1 MKTALIGLGRMGM
14 RQATVLR
21 QCGLDI
27 TAISDL
33 NADACAT
40 AGEEY
45 DVAPENRFASGE
57 ELIEKT
63 RPELLVIATTAPS
76 HRELVIKAAQSGARK
91 ILCEKPMAVS
101 LDECQQMVDACQ
113 AAGVELA
120 VNHQM
125 RSMEQYTVP
134 KYMAASP
141 EFGGI
146 GSVIVSAGNFG
157 MAMNGTHY
165 FEMFRYMTDEEPVLV
180 SAWFSDDNLPNPR
193 GPQFK
198 DAAGSI
204 RLETPSGKRFY
215 MDCSSDQGHGMQV
228 TYNCRNGRI
237 TIDELDGSMHYVAR
251 HPEHR
256 SQPTTRYGM
265 PYDKGARTITPADAV
280 APTRA
285 VLESLLKGEDFP
297 NGQDGLLAMKLLIAA
312 HVSNSRGGTT
322 IDLRK
327 EDLPSDLALPI
338 A

>member
-1 MKTALIGLGRMGM
+1 MGM

-27 TAISDL
+27 TAVADL
-33 NADACAT
+33 NAEACAT
-40 AGEEY
+40 AGKEH
-45 DVAPENRFASGE
+45 DIAPERQFASGE
-57 ELIEKT
+57 ELIEKI

-76 HRELVIKAAQSGARK
+76 HRDLVIKAAGNGAKK

-101 LDECQQMVDACQ
+101 LKECQEMVEACD
-113 AAGVELA
+113 AAGVDLA
-120 VNHQM
+120 INHQM
-125 RSMEQYTVP
+125 RSMEQYTIP
-134 KYMAASP
+134 KEMSASA

-146 GSVIVSAGNFG
+146 GSIIVSAGNFG

-180 SAWFSDDNLPNPR
+180 SAWFSDENLPNPR

-198 DAAGSI
+198 DAAGSV
-204 RLETPSGKRFY
+204 RLQTASGKRFY
-215 MDCSSDQGHGMQV
+215 MDCDSDQGHGMQV

-251 HPEHR
+251 HAEHR
-256 SQPTTRYGM
+256 EQPTTRYGM

-285 VLESLLKGEDFP
+285 VLESLLKGENFP
-297 NGQDGLLAMKLLIAA
+297 SGRDGLLAMKLLIAA
-312 HVSNSRGGTT
+312 HVSNARGGATV
-322 IDLRK
+322 DLRK
-327 EDLPSDLALPI
+327 EQLPADLALPI

>member
-21 QCGLDI
+21 QCDLKI

-33 NADACAT
+33 NVEACKT

-45 DVAPENRFASGE
+45 DVATENQFTSGE
-57 ELIEKT
+57 ELIEKI

-76 HRELVIKAAQSGARK
+76 HRDLVIKAAQNGARK

-101 LDECQQMVDACQ
+101 LDECQEMVDACK

-120 VNHQM
+120 INHQM

-134 KYMAASP
+134 KHMATSA

-193 GPQFK
+193 GTQFK
-198 DAAGSI
+198 DAVGSI

-251 HPEHR
+251 HTEHR
-256 SQPTTRYGM
+256 GQPTTRYGM
-265 PYDKGARTITPADAV
+265 PYDKGSRTITPADAV

-285 VLESLLKGEDFP
+285 VLESLLKGENFP
-297 NGQDGLLAMKLLIAA
+297 NGEEGLLAMKLLIAA
-312 HVSNSRGGTT
+312 HVSNSRGGVT

>member
-21 QCGLDI
+21 QCELRID
-27 TAISDL
+27 AISDL
-33 NADACAT
+33 NPEACKT
-40 AGEEY
+40 AGEEF
-45 DVAPENRFASGE
+45 DVAPENQFVSGE
-57 ELIEKT
+57 KLIET
-63 RPELLVIATTAPS
+63 IQPELLIIATTAPS
-76 HRELVIKAAQSGARK
+76 HHDLVILAAKSGVRK
-91 ILCEKPMAVS
+91 ILCEKPMGTNLA
-101 LDECQQMVDACQ
+101 ECQNMVKTCH

-125 RSMEQYTVP
+125 RSMEQYTIP
-134 KYMAASP
+134 KHMAASP

-180 SAWFSDDNLPNPR
+180 SAWFSDNTLQNPR
-193 GPQFK
+193 GAQFK
-198 DAAGSI
+198 DVAGSI

-228 TYNCRNGRI
+228 TYNCHNGRI
-237 TIDELDGSMHYVAR
+237 TIDELDGSMYYVAR

-256 SQPTTRYGM
+256 NQPTTQYGM

-285 VLESLLKGEDFP
+285 VLESLLRGENFP
-297 NGQDGLLAMKLLIAA
+297 NGEDGLLAMKLLIAA
-312 HVSNSRGGTT
+312 HISNSRGGET

-327 EDLPSDLALPI
+327 EELPTDLTLPI

>member
-14 RQATVLR
+14 RQAAVLR
-21 QCGLDI
+21 QCGFEI
-27 TAISDL
+27 GAISDI
-33 NADACAT
+33 NPEACEK
-40 AGEEY
+40 AGAEFG
-45 DVAPENRFASGE
+45 VLPENRFLSAE
-57 ELIEKT
+57 DLIEKV

-76 HRELVIKAAQSGARK
+76 HHTLVLKAARNGARK
-91 ILCEKPMAVS
+91 ILCEKPMATS
-101 LDECQQMVDACQ
+101 IAQCQEMVDTCHELN
-113 AAGVELA
+113 VELA

-134 KYMAASP
+134 RYMARSE
-141 EFGGI
+141 EFGGL

-180 SAWFSDDNLPNPR
+180 NAWFSDENLPNPR
-193 GPQFK
+193 GPQYK

-204 RLETPSGKRFY
+204 RLETASGKRFY

-237 TIDELDGSMHYVAR
+237 TIDELDGKMHYAVR

-256 SQPTTRYGM
+256 DQPTTRYGM
-265 PYDKGARTITPADAV
+265 PYDTGSRTITPADAV

-285 VLESLLKGEDFP
+285 VLQALLNGVDYPRGEE
-297 NGQDGLLAMKLLIAA
+297 GLLAMKLLIAA
-312 HVSNSRGGTT
+312 HISNARGGAT
-322 IDLRK
+322 IDLRT
-327 EDLPSDLALPI
+327 EILPADMSLPV

>member
-1 MKTALIGLGRMGM
+1 MGM

-21 QCGLDI
+21 QCGLQI
-27 TAISDL
+27 TAVSDI
-33 NADACAT
+33 NPEACQAV
-40 AGEEY
+40 GEEY
-45 DVAPENRFASGE
+45 NIAPENRFVSGE
-57 ELIEKT
+57 ELIEKI

-76 HRELVIKAAQSGARK
+76 HRQLVIKAANCGARK

-101 LDECQQMVDACQ
+101 LNECREMVAACQ
-113 AAGVELA
+113 AAGVDLA

-125 RSMEQYTVP
+125 RLMEQYTVP

-180 SAWFSDDNLPNPR
+180 SAWFSDDDLPNPR

-215 MDCSSDQGHGMQV
+215 MDCSSDHGHGMQV

-265 PYDKGARTITPADAV
+265 PYDKGNRTITPADAV

-285 VLESLLKGEDFP
+285 VLESLLKGEEFP

-312 HVSNSRGGTT
+312 HISSSRGGVT
-322 IDLRK
+322 IDLRN
-327 EDLPSDLALPI
+327 EVLPSDLALPI

>member
-14 RQATVLR
+14 RQAVVLR
-21 QCGLDI
+21 QCGLEI
-27 TAISDL
+27 SAISDL
-33 NADACAT
+33 NRDFCAAFGT
-40 AGEEY
+40 EY
-45 DVAPENRFASGE
+45 DVAPENWFLSGE
-57 ELIEKT
+57 ELIEKI

-76 HRELVIKAAQSGARK
+76 HRDLVVKAAQSGARK

-101 LDECQQMVDACQ
+101 LAQCEEMVGTCRH
-113 AAGVELA
+113 AGVDLA

-125 RSMEQYTVP
+125 RLMEQYTLP

-146 GSVIVSAGNFG
+146 GSVVVSAGNFG

-215 MDCSSDQGHGMQV
+215 MDCSSDHGHGMQV

-265 PYDKGARTITPADAV
+265 PYDKGNRTIAPADAV

-312 HVSNSRGGTT
+312 HISNSRGGVT
-322 IDLRK
+322 IDLRN